1 MSVKYNLNPPTGERL
16 LGVMYSE
23 KKKSDI
29 ILPGETAKTKRQYFT
44 KIVAI
49 GDGEQSNKYYKVG
62 DFVLMR
68 QGAEVP
74 VLNLGLKETPTML
87 IEFHQILSKVEILE
101 GEVFPLETEEET
113 ITPEQVKSINKKM
126 HEA

>member
-1 MSVKYNLNPPTGERL
+1 MSVKYTLNPLTGERL
-16 LGVMYSE
+16 LGVVYSE
-23 KKKSDI
+23 RKKSGI
-29 ILPGETAKTKRQYFT
+29 ILPGEIAKKKNKNFM

-62 DFVLMR
+62 DFVLIR

-74 VLNLGLKETPTML
+74 MMELGLKDTPTML

-101 GEVFPLETEEET
+101 GEVFPLEFEEET
-113 ITPEQVKSINKKM
+113 ITPEQVKSINRKI